1 MSIRL
6 RRAISKKTSYTEE
19 YFSSDDEYEEE
30 NHSLCSKLV
39 QSQQSISSAS
49 KSNSNFS
56 FSSSSSSVDV
66 SVMKPNNLISGRI
79 QTKFLHMLPS
89 DVLYIIMSYQRLQ
102 VNLAARSV
110 CKRLLEICQHS
121 ASFNYTCDIKFVS
134 PGKKMGITPAI
145 KAIKIINK
153 DNRCRHL
160 VLGNHQFGTT
170 TFKQLSKLMPRL
182 ESFDAGWS
190 KKLEHVTDNFQMFD
204 GSKLFPHLKTFK
216 WAISYVHGT
225 AYANLLHNL
234 PLLQNIDLG
243 HVLSIVNDE
252 NFFTLVKHFNLK
264 KLTITGRIAITDAG
278 FQTFLQNN
286 PCVSDIKLH
295 LQGIYAKYI
304 IPFERLTFNHFSPA
318 AADIFRSS
326 KNYKNNPRAKLQ
338 IIGEWPAFPTTTVQS
353 IIHRNQINVVV
364 EHENENKSI

>member
-1 MSIRL
+1 M
-6 RRAISKKTSYTEE
+6 
-19 YFSSDDEYEEE
+19 
-30 NHSLCSKLV
+30 
-39 QSQQSISSAS
+39 
-49 KSNSNFS
+49 
-56 FSSSSSSVDV
+56 
-66 SVMKPNNLISGRI
+66 
-79 QTKFLHMLPS
+79 
-89 DVLYIIMSYQRLQ
+89 
-102 VNLAARSV
+102 
-110 CKRLLEICQHS
+110 LEICQHS

-234 PLLQNIDLG
+234 PLTYFKI
-243 HVLSIVNDE
+243 SI
-252 NFFTLVKHFNLK
+252 
-264 KLTITGRIAITDAG
+264 
-278 FQTFLQNN
+278 
-286 PCVSDIKLH
+286 
-295 LQGIYAKYI
+295 
-304 IPFERLTFNHFSPA
+304 
-318 AADIFRSS
+318 
-326 KNYKNNPRAKLQ
+326 
-338 IIGEWPAFPTTTVQS
+338 
-353 IIHRNQINVVV
+353 
-364 EHENENKSI
+364 